1 MKRTGKIISLLL
13 TFVLVLDL
21 FFPASFSPDGLTD
34 VQAAL
39 EPPTGETSGECG
51 TDISWKLEVDENG
64 NLYPDGDT
72 SASPTCY
79 TLILEGTGEMN
90 ESLFGRTT
98 SPWYGYREVITSVS
112 ISEGITGICR
122 YGLANL
128 CSLTSIELPDS
139 ITSIGTLAFDEDISL
154 QTVTCGAGLETIGQN
169 AFYGLKSLTAVS
181 LPEGLTTIGEGAFAG
196 CQKLASVT
204 LPDSLTAINTDA
216 FSMTKL
222 NSITIPQNVSSIG
235 AGAFSATYLNNIQV
249 DAGNTHFQVQDK
261 ILYEK
266 REDGT
271 LWRAL
276 AYATLNPVSSVTL
289 AEGTE
294 LIDAYTFFTAN
305 KITSLTL
312 PDTLTE
318 IGQMAFAHCYN
329 LESLLLPESL
339 KSINKGGFMG
349 CEKIQ
354 EVVIPDSVE
363 TLGEEVFSSCLA
375 LTTVHIGKGVRELD
389 APFKSSKKVETVT
402 VSSENPHLEAL
413 DNVIYSKDH
422 TVFYYYA
429 PMKPDT
435 EYHLPDQVTT
445 PKPYAVNHADSL
457 EKLYLPG
464 TLETLTECCFSFNK
478 NLKSIYFA
486 GDAPSDRLSAV
497 SITKNSE
504 NLILYKTA
512 DSTKW
517 DWNPGFWKGFT
528 FGIWDPENDAMEGGS
543 FGSVSWTYNAGDG
556 SLVFT
561 GTGPIPDFT
570 EAAPPLWNDYMGSVQ
585 TIEADNITS
594 IGNRSFYGAGS
605 LIRLEAGSGL
615 NRIGDYAFSDCTAMK
630 FPDIS
635 AAGIIGTAAFRN
647 NSSITGNLILEKVSS
662 LGAGAFQG
670 CSSIP
675 FVTLGTHLTVL
686 EEDVFSDCTS
696 LNTFLIPEQIS
707 AIRNRALKGCTSLRS
722 VNIPA
727 GVTIIGTQAFAGN
740 TALEKAY
747 FYGGIPSDWAADS
760 FSSCHSALNLCYRTS
775 QTVWNS
781 LNGSWNSIPL
791 LGQDRFYTERQDH
804 YSFLNTASS
813 FGYPANYRFSKQRFV
828 ETLSSI
834 SLGTYYYIIDRGWGG
849 SCYGMAG
856 STLEF
861 YENPEEFSVS
871 DYGSSDGT
879 LYGVRAPG
887 NKNAALTK
895 LIETCQISQFHP
907 VIAGNTGSIRQNMNH
922 YGELIRKIEEFE
934 RAGGLRI
941 DSEAEP
947 IVLLL
952 YSTYS
957 GHAVIPVSVD
967 QSDTGDFLVRVY
979 DPNNTGG
986 LNTLTIHR
994 DLSGISYSCYKTASY
1009 VPYSALSA
1017 SLNGVTA
1024 YSEEDKSLYL
1034 SIDKEHG
1041 MATDTQGRDISEI
1054 EGAYEQKPLSDG
1066 EDDTFCGIRSFVLPK
1081 GNYRLTADVPEGQT
1095 ETANPDSVTFYTG
1108 TSDYFAEIHS
1118 TDENAV
1124 LEISE
1129 AGATGQELVIELKSE
1144 AQTGETADFTLVNAS
1159 GMERTVELDSSNA
1172 VIALKDNNELSI
1184 QAAGQDSIVLDG
1196 KETPLQ
1202 NGALDTS
1209 FIAASDENPLKASEL
1224 EAEITCDKNNRLN
1237 GTLNAEVVSNTSG
1250 SKAVTITAEFFEHE
1264 NDTQAAADVSWEK
1277 TLNPGRNVV
1286 SLTLEELET
1295 AFQNTSGTASLSCR
1309 FTVTDE
1315 MDNSFVLTE
1324 SGISVSL
1331 TGQEN
1336 PPDSGENR
1344 PGTSEPGSSK
1354 PETPGSSSGSGGS
1367 SGSENRRPIITDTDT
1382 DDPEDGQNPAPIR
1395 RNRVVTDIK
1404 VNVKNLTLG
1413 VGETFSLKASVLPEN
1428 ASDKTLRYTASNK
1441 NVTISAGGK
1450 ISAKKTG
1457 SSKIT
1462 ITSSNGKKT
1471 TVKISVKKK
1480 PGKFKLNATTKT
1492 IKVGWKFQ
1500 IKAKFPKGTASHRLT
1515 YSSSKKSVATVS
1527 STGKITARKKGTAI
1541 ITVKTFNGKKAKM
1554 KVIVR
1559 K

>member
-1 MKRTGKIISLLL
+1 MKRTGKIIGLLL

-21 FFPASFSPDGLTD
+21 LFPAPFSFGRPAT

-39 EPPTGETSGECG
+39 QEPSGPTEGTCG
-51 TDISWKLEVDENG
+51 TDIRWNLEVDKNG
-64 NLYPDGDT
+64 TLYPDGDT

-90 ESLFGRTT
+90 ESLFDRTT

-196 CQKLASVT
+196 CQNLASVT

-329 LESLLLPESL
+329 LESLLFPDSL
-339 KSINKGGFMG
+339 KSINKGGFLG

-445 PKPYAVNHADSL
+445 PKPYAVNYADSL

-528 FGIWDPENDAMEGGS
+528 FAIWDPENDTLEGGS
-543 FGSVSWTYNAGDG
+543 YGSVTWTYSASDG

-561 GTGPIPDFT
+561 GTGPVPDFT
-570 EAAPPLWNDYMGSVQ
+570 EAAPPLWDTYMDSIQ
-585 TIEADNITS
+585 TIEADNITA
-594 IGNRSFYGAGS
+594 IGNYSFIGAGS
-605 LIRLEAGSGL
+605 LLRLEAGTSL
-615 NRIGDYAFSDCTAMK
+615 NRIGDYAFADCTAMK

-635 AAGIIGTAAFRN
+635 AADTIGTGAFRN
-647 NSSITGNLILEKVSS
+647 NSSIAGSLTLEKVSS
-662 LGAGAFQG
+662 LGTGAFQG

-675 FVTLGTHLTVL
+675 FVTLGACLTRL
-686 EEDVFSDCTS
+686 EEDVFADCSGLT
-696 LNTFLIPEQIS
+696 TILIPEQVS

-727 GVTIIGTQAFAGN
+727 GVTAIGTQAFAGN

-747 FYGGIPSDWAADS
+747 FYGEVPADWAADS
-760 FSSCHSALNLCYRTS
+760 FTGCHSALRLCYRTV
-775 QTVWNS
+775 QTGWNS

-813 FGYPANYRFSKQRFV
+813 FGYPADYRFPKQRFV

-834 SLGTYYYIIDRGWGG
+834 SLGTYYYITDSGWGG

-861 YENPEEFSVS
+861 YENPEEFPVS
-871 DYGSSDGT
+871 DFGSSTGT

-887 NKNAALTK
+887 DKNTPLTK

-907 VIAGNTGSIRQNMNH
+907 VIAGYRGSIGKNMNN
-922 YGELIRKIEEFE
+922 YRELVQKIEEFE
-934 RAGGLRI
+934 RAGGLRV

-947 IVLLL
+947 IVMLL
-952 YSTYS
+952 YSMYG
-957 GHAVIPVSVD
+957 GHAVIPVSVE
-967 QSDTGDFLVRVY
+967 QTDTGDFQVQVY
-979 DPNNTGG
+979 DPNNTSGFS
-986 LNTLTIHR
+986 TLTIGK
-994 DLSGISYSCYKTASY
+994 DLRSISYCGYKSASY
-1009 VPYSALSA
+1009 VPYSALDA
-1017 SLNGVTA
+1017 SLDGVTA

-1041 MATDTQGRDISEI
+1041 MVTDTAGRDISEI

-1066 EDDTFCGIRSFVLPK
+1066 EDDTFSGIRSFVLPE
-1081 GNYRLTADVPEGQT
+1081 GNYRLAADVPEGQT
-1095 ETANPDSVTFYTG
+1095 ETASPDSVTFYTG
-1108 TSDYFAEIHS
+1108 TSDFFAEISS
-1118 TDENAV
+1118 TDENAA
-1124 LEISE
+1124 LEITE
-1129 AGATGQELVIELKSE
+1129 TGTPGENLVMELKSDS
-1144 AQTGETADFTLVNAS
+1144 QTGETAAFTLVNAL
-1159 GMERTVELDSSNA
+1159 GMERTLELDSSNA
-1172 VIALKDNNELSI
+1172 IITLEENNGLSI
-1184 QAAGQDSIVLDG
+1184 QAQGQDSIVLDG
-1196 KETPLQ
+1196 QEITLQ
-1202 NGALDTS
+1202 NGELNSS
-1209 FIAASDENPLKASEL
+1209 FIAASDENPLKTSEL
-1224 EAEITCDKNNRLN
+1224 NTEITCDKNNRLN
-1237 GTLNAEVVSNTSG
+1237 GTLDAEVISNTSG
-1250 SKAVTITAEFFEHE
+1250 NRAVTITAEFFEDE
-1264 NDTQAAADVSWEK
+1264 NDTQAAADISWQK

-1295 AFQNTSGTASLSCR
+1295 AFRSTSGTVALSCR

-1324 SGISVSL
+1324 SGITVSL
-1331 TGQEN
+1331 TGQQN
-1336 PPDSGENR
+1336 PPDSGSDK
-1344 PGTSEPGSSK
+1344 PGTSDPGTSK
-1354 PETPGSSSGSGGS
+1354 PGTSNPGTSGGS
-1367 SGSENRRPIITDTDT
+1367 SGSEHRKPIITDTDT
-1382 DDPEDGQNPAPIR
+1382 DDPEDGQIPAPIR
-1395 RNRVVTDIK
+1395 RNRTVTDIK

-1413 VGETFSLKASVLPEN
+1413 AGETFSLKASVLPEN

-1441 NVTISAGGK
+1441 NVTVSAGGK
-1450 ISAKKTG
+1450 ISARKTG

-1462 ITSSNGKKT
+1462 ITASNGTQT

-1480 PGKFKLNATTKT
+1480 PNKLKLNATTKT
-1492 IKVGWKFQ
+1492 IKTGWKFQ
-1500 IKAKFPKGTASHRLT
+1500 IKAKFPKGTASHKLT

-1554 KVIVR
+1554 KVIV